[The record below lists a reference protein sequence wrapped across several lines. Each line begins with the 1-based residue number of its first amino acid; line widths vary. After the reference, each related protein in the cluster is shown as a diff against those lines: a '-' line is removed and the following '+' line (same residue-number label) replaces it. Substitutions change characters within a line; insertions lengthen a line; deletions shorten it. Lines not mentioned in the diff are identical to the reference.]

1 MVEKFESGTPPQERG
16 GIENKEL
23 AEQGIATLGL
33 KIYFHTNYHHI
44 VISKDIS
51 HFPLDR

>member
-23 AEQGIATLGL
+23 AEQGIATLGKMKAL
-33 KIYFHTNYHHI
+33 KSVVDNIKASL
-44 VISKDIS
+44 VK
-51 HFPLDR
+51 